1 MKKGIIIA
9 ILAVLIIAVVGVY
22 VFDIVRNDTEPTKHL
37 FSALAAVVLCIGGMI
52 RACVPLGKRKSLS
65 FYESQYTDVLKNAFS
80 NSPFNRK
87 KLLCAIRL
95 YNEDNFD
102 KALKYL
108 GQLQPEC
115 KEKDDFEAVGIFLAL
130 IFTDTECYEDAAT
143 IYGQL
148 IDMGITSSR
157 IYSNLGHVH
166 SQMGN
171 KGEAIAN
178 LRLAIQN
185 DPKNAYTYN
194 NLASLYFDTYDFE
207 RAKRYA
213 KEALDIN
220 HKLRQ
225 SASLLAIIY
234 ALEEN
239 AEEQKKYTH
248 IALSCGE
255 KLETL
260 QNAIAHFKVNAV
272 PEEDGTEENTEE

>member
-9 ILAVLIIAVVGVY
+9 ILVVLILAVVVVY
-22 VFDIVRNDTEPTKHL
+22 VFDIVRNETTPTKHL
-37 FSALAAVVLCIGGMI
+37 FSALAAVALCVGGII
-52 RACVPLGKRKSLS
+52 RACMPSGKRKSLS

-80 NSPFNRK
+80 NSPLNRK

-95 YNEDNFD
+95 YNENNFD

-115 KEKDDFEAVGIFLAL
+115 KDREDFEAVGIFLAL
-130 IFTDTECYEDAAT
+130 IFTDTKSYEDAAT
-143 IYGQL
+143 IYNQL

-157 IYSNLGHVH
+157 IYSNLGHVY

-171 KGEAIAN
+171 KGDAIAN

-207 RAKRYA
+207 RAKKYA
-213 KEALDIN
+213 KDALDIN
-220 HKLRQ
+220 HKFRQ

-255 KLETL
+255 TSERL
-260 QNAIAHFKVNAV
+260 QQAIAHFKESADLDS
-272 PEEDGTEENTEE
+272 DGTEENTEE